1 MTRSTASSEHKTTR
15 IDPGHLSAGIQRRH
29 SSVGIAAQNRDYL
42 LTLQPGCFTSRLQ
55 TSGLQPKP
63 QTRVRPQYCKSQEAA
78 ISRFPSSMCCEGAE
92 FSLLVYRHL
101 NGTECGDRRR

>member
-1 MTRSTASSEHKTTR
+1 MTRSTASSEHKP
-15 IDPGHLSAGIQRRH
+15 PGSTPGISAPASQRRH

-55 TSGLQPKP
+55 TIGLQPKP

-92 FSLLVYRHL
+92 FSLLVFRHL